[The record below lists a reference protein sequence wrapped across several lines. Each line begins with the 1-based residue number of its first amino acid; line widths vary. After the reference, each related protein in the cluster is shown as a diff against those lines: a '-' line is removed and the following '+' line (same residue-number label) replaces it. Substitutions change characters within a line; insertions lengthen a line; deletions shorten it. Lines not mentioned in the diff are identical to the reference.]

1 MKTKTPKK
9 TPVSQDDTG
18 TSYDM
23 NGVVI
28 TPTMDGPDVI
38 AEIYNQKPRPAYDD
52 QVNVPSQ
59 RLDELGA
66 SVSAVAVPKCTI
78 GH

>member
-1 MKTKTPKK
+1 MKTKTPTK
-9 TPVSQDDTG
+9 TPVAQDDTG

-28 TPTMDGPDVI
+28 TPSMDGPDVI

-52 QVNVPSQ
+52 
-59 RLDELGA
+59 
-66 SVSAVAVPKCTI
+66 
-78 GH
+78 